1 MLRQL
6 CERTVEIKVLS
17 LGMVY
22 IGELQDQEE
31 PQLLSEPEVLN
42 PGENYRLPIVTA
54 VSAHITLNETAVTF
68 WSSFHCILSHC
79 LGNIQSEDFLFFY
92 FFHARLI

>member
-1 MLRQL
+1 
-6 CERTVEIKVLS
+6 
-17 LGMVY
+17 MVY

-54 VSAHITLNETAVTF
+54 VSAHIMLNETAVTF

-79 LGNIQSEDFLFFY
+79 LGNIQSEDFLFFSCKADLTETDTLS
-92 FFHARLI
+92 HRERKGM